1 MQTVRGK
8 QDKPLTGKQGQRDFE
23 QDCMHRPTIKGLYY
37 SQMWLVG
44 LVDELQNTAVAVIGD
59 FIYIANMTK
68 PGTNRH

>member
-1 MQTVRGK
+1 
-8 QDKPLTGKQGQRDFE
+8 
-23 QDCMHRPTIKGLYY
+23 
-37 SQMWLVG
+37 MWLVG